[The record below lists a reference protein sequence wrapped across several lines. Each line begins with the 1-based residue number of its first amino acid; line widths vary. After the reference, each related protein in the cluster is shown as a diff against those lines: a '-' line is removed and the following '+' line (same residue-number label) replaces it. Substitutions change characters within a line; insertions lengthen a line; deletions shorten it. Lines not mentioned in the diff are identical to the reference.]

1 MARKIFSGALIA
13 LSSILL
19 LSSLAGI
26 GAAWYYNG
34 PLTTEAVSRLGEVEA
49 ELAQTQTAL
58 QDAKTELERTLRIVD
73 SAEETLETLSNE
85 LEQAKRLFD
94 EFDKTL
100 GDRLVPGL
108 ESSRDRL
115 ASLKGSLEELR
126 ATLEEINSLPIVNLN
141 LPGDEMLDNLIGTVD
156 SIDTQIARMEGLAD
170 KASTFAQDV
179 SYLMGGDLSETR
191 QRLELFLNVVGEYE
205 QRVSGWH
212 AQVEIWIESLPGWVD
227 RASAILTVFL
237 LWFAFSQFGLLLHGL
252 GGWRGAKILAALR
265 KDGA

>member
-1 MARKIFSGALIA
+1 MARKILSGTIIV
-13 LSSILL
+13 LSLILL
-19 LSSLAGI
+19 LISLAGI
-26 GAAWYYNG
+26 TAAWYHNE
-34 PLTTEAVSRLGEVEA
+34 PLTDEGLARLGEIEA
-49 ELAQTQTAL
+49 ELEQTQIAL
-58 QDAKTELERTLRIVD
+58 QGAKAELERTLRIVD
-73 SAEETLETLSNE
+73 SAEETLEKLSDE

-94 EFDKTL
+94 EFDRTL

-126 ATLEEINSLPIVNLN
+126 ASLEEINTLPFLELN
-141 LPGDEMLDNLIGTVD
+141 LPGDEMLGNLIATVD

-191 QRLELFLNVVGEYE
+191 QRLETFVDIVDEYE
-205 QRVSGWH
+205 QKVDGWH
-212 AQVEIWIESLPGWVD
+212 AQVGTWIEALPNWID

-237 LWFAFSQFGLLLHGL
+237 LWFGLSQFGLLLHGL
-252 GGWRGAKILAALR
+252 AVWRGENPFAGLR
-265 KDGA
+265 WEK